1 MRDRDQSRLASILA
15 LLVGIW
21 VVISP
26 LWISMSGAAMTS
38 LMIVGIIIIISSL
51 LQLGY
56 GREIAPSWVV
66 ALAAVW
72 LFVSAFI
79 FSMDAGAMYS
89 QMISAILAFVFA
101 VWDGV
106 EVKSIQTHQHQHTTT

>member
-26 LWISMSGAAMTS
+26 VWISMSGAAMAS
-38 LMIVGIIIIISSL
+38 LIIVGIIIIVSSL

-56 GREIAPSWVV
+56 GREMAPSWIV

-72 LFVSAFI
+72 LFISAFM
-79 FSMDAGAMYS
+79 FTMGAGAMYS
-89 QMISAILAFVFA
+89 QMISAILAFIFA

-106 EVKSIQTHQHQHTTT
+106 EVKNIQSHQHQHSVM